1 MTSREATAIRASESP
16 GSAFQ
21 LAYAIILVR
30 AGVLA
35 VLALLFGIAHS
46 NEADGRLSAII
57 GLVAYLAVWGWGFR
71 LASS

>member
-1 MTSREATAIRASESP
+1 
-16 GSAFQ
+16 
-21 LAYAIILVR
+21 LAYAIILVG